1 MLSSEA
7 EAPANDISCD
17 SPDSSNGHGGR
28 QGRIEATPGRRGRVV
43 VASGLVFVLLVVVAI
58 TCGLF
63 DRDDEAAR
71 AEVRRRTV
79 SALELQGVRLG
90 PVRADQLDNS
100 EATLVTLVD
109 EHITNGRVDGELLKQ
124 LEELGPQVVSLA
136 QTEVM
141 AEGIGPVVS
150 QPQVWGLSL
159 LGTGIDDDS
168 LSVLEG
174 RLQLRLL
181 SLERTAI
188 SDRGLVHLNRLAGLR
203 QLYLTGTRVT
213 NAGLGQL
220 AGLTRLESIK
230 LGGTEIGDDGLVTL
244 ARLPRLKYLTL
255 DRTRVTDAG
264 IPVLA
269 EIESLEFLDLHGTWI
284 TGKGVETLR
293 GALPECRVEY

>member
-7 EAPANDISCD
+7 ESRETDVSCD
-17 SPDSSNGHGGR
+17 PPDSSDGHGGR
-28 QGRIEATPGRRGRVV
+28 RGRIEATPGRRGRVV

-71 AEVRRRTV
+71 AEVRRRAV

-174 RLQLRLL
+174 RLQLRLCL
-181 SLERTAI
+181 
-188 SDRGLVHLNRLAGLR
+188 
-203 QLYLTGTRVT
+203 LYTSPSPR
-213 NAGLGQL
+213 
-220 AGLTRLESIK
+220 
-230 LGGTEIGDDGLVTL
+230 DGLL
-244 ARLPRLKYLTL
+244 SRMPSSA
-255 DRTRVTDAG
+255 
-264 IPVLA
+264 
-269 EIESLEFLDLHGTWI
+269 
-284 TGKGVETLR
+284 
-293 GALPECRVEY
+293 